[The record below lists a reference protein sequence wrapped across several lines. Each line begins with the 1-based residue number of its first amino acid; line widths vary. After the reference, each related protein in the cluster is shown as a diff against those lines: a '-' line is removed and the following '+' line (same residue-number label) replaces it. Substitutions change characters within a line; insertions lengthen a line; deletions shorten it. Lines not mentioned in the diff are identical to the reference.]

1 MSRIQ
6 LNLRHYRAYPQRDF
20 LGHITETVEIDVD
33 KTAFVLVDV
42 YGLGFSEEDATPHPR
57 SSLDSWTVD
66 QEKTV
71 NVERIKPSLDAA
83 RALGLPVIFVS
94 NSAPR
99 IALSKSEFAKQLK
112 RSLDVVFEE
121 LCAEDNIDPREYY
134 YGESQFL
141 KHSKLLEPQ
150 ESDYYIRKLYYSG
163 FKDTHLDALLRDL
176 DVKTLVFVGYAA
188 DVCLHS
194 TMIDALNL
202 NYEVILLR
210 DCTLSGVESLPQET
224 KGTYGFTERMVLWS
238 EIYVGRSTTSVD
250 FIRACGAAK

>member
-1 MSRIQ
+1 MPHIE

-83 RALGLPVIFVS
+83 RALGLPVIYVS

-112 RSLDVVFEE
+112 RSLDIVFEE

-210 DCTLSGVESLPQET
+210 DCTLSCVETLPQET
-224 KGTYGFTERMVLWS
+224 EGTYGFTERMVLWS